1 MKLEKAM
8 VDDAPVIASKTIL
21 LVDDQDESRIT
32 TKWFLGNFGYV
43 VESARSAEE
52 ALARFDAKIHD
63 LVITDNWMPGMT
75 GGEMAHVLKMRSP
88 STPILM
94 HSGQPP
100 SARGAKPPPS
110 QLPAVETV
118 QRPFEQASSA
128 RHWESAVHPEDW
140 HFELTQLWPAEQSLA
155 VAHWVADPG

>member
-1 MKLEKAM
+1 MKPEKVMA
-8 VDDAPVIASKTIL
+8 ATTPAITSKTIL
-21 LVDDQDESRIT
+21 LVDDQDESRTT
-32 TKWFLGNFGYV
+32 TKWFLGSFGYV

-63 LVITDNWMPGMT
+63 LVITDNSMPGMT

-100 SARGAKPPPS
+100 DDHSCLDFVIQKPAH
-110 QLPAVETV
+110 LLTLKAAAEKLL
-118 QRPFEQASSA
+118 ASS
-128 RHWESAVHPEDW
+128 P
-140 HFELTQLWPAEQSLA
+140 
-155 VAHWVADPG
+155 